1 MMDTTSLVHNIAIL
15 VERDGGANPDQL
27 HQAYASY
34 RPSFMEIKLPFSFQ
48 GDFDSLSEHDFGVML
63 HEYVHYLQNLST
75 PWGLY
80 SSMVEYAELVETYR
94 TIQESSE
101 GITIPMKPVLTEK
114 LKRQREL
121 IISGDG
127 FNPFNEDGCLSI
139 DRSVKVSAY
148 RRIETVG
155 GKRTTVITCKVQL
168 SDGRPMEFV
177 LGSKII
183 KESMAG
189 MIQQL
194 VDPSAIHDNFD
205 IPYNIIRIV
214 CEDMFPE
221 VATDPVKMITVCYMS
236 LFSMSPAQVLFDE
249 LDNANRNM
257 DLSAKD
263 LLDLF
268 MENSRITM
276 NGNRYRV
283 YEFYGMLKN
292 KFVEVLERVLTI
304 DATYIREAL
313 SRADVSKGY
322 IPLLSILYGDGIS
335 RERVVT
341 LMNGIGFP
349 WVWTEDGIVNSVING
364 NESLGS
370 PDVNLLVCHNAIY
383 SYLCYPNQW
392 RCCPLRHLCLKGVI
406 GDDECWEEK
415 PWEGR
420 TCIMNEMA
428 NWLGLDKKTIKIYY

>member
-1 MMDTTSLVHNIAIL
+1 MDTISLVHNIALL
-15 VERDGGANPDQL
+15 VDRDGGANPDQL
-27 HQAYASY
+27 RQAYASY
-34 RPSFMEIKLPFSFQ
+34 RPSFMEIKLPFSFR

-80 SSMVEYAELVETYR
+80 SSMEEYAELVEAYR
-94 TIQESSE
+94 TIQESDDQ
-101 GITIPMKPVLTEK
+101 ITIPMKPVLTER

-127 FNPFNEDGCLSI
+127 FYPFNEDGCLRI
-139 DRSVKVSAY
+139 DRSVKVSA
-148 RRIETVG
+148 RRELKTVG
-155 GKRTTVITCKVQL
+155 GKRTPVITCKVQL
-168 SDGRPMEFV
+168 SDGRPMEFA
-177 LGSKII
+177 LGAKII

-194 VDPSAIHDNFD
+194 VDSSATHEDFD
-205 IPYNIIRIV
+205 IPYNFIRIL

-257 DLSAKD
+257 DLSAKE
-263 LLDLF
+263 LLDSF
-268 MENSRITM
+268 MENSSITM
-276 NGNRYRV
+276 DGERYKV
-283 YEFYGMLKN
+283 YEFYGMLRD
-292 KFVEVLERVLTI
+292 KFVEVLEKVLTI

-322 IPLLSILYGDGIS
+322 IPLLSMLYGDGIS
-335 RERVVT
+335 RERVVM
-341 LMNGIGFP
+341 LMTGIGFP

-364 NESLGS
+364 EESLGS

-420 TCIMNEMA
+420 TCVMSEMA
-428 NWLGLDKKTIKIYY
+428 NWLGLDKKTIKITY

>member
-1 MMDTTSLVHNIAIL
+1 MDTTSLVQNITIL
-15 VERDGGANPDQL
+15 VERDGVANPDQL
-27 HQAYASY
+27 RRAYASY
-34 RPSFMEIKLPFSFQ
+34 RPSFMEIKLPFTFQ
-48 GDFDSLSEHDFGVML
+48 GNFDALSEQDFGVML

-80 SSMVEYAELVETYR
+80 SSMEEYAELIEAYR
-94 TIQESSE
+94 TIQESGD
-101 GITIPMKPVLTEK
+101 GITIPLKPVLTER
-114 LKRQREL
+114 LKRHKEL

-127 FNPFNEDGCLSI
+127 FYPFNEDGGLRI
-139 DRSVKVSAY
+139 DRSVKVSAC
-148 RRIETVG
+148 RKIETIE
-155 GKRTTVITCKVQL
+155 GKKTPVITCKVQL
-168 SDGRPMEFV
+168 SDGRPKEFV
-177 LGSKII
+177 LGAKII

-194 VDPSAIHDNFD
+194 VDSSATHDDFD
-205 IPYNIIRIV
+205 IPYNFIRIL

-221 VATDPVKMITVCYMS
+221 VATDSVKMITVCYMS
-236 LFSMSPAQVLFDE
+236 LYSMSPAQVLFDE

-257 DLSAKD
+257 DLSAKE

-268 MENSRITM
+268 MENSSITM
-276 NGNRYRV
+276 DGNQYKV
-283 YEFYGMLKN
+283 YEFYGILRD
-292 KFVEVLERVLTI
+292 KFVEVLEKVLTI

-313 SRADVSKGY
+313 NRADVSKGY

-341 LMNGIGFP
+341 LMTGIGFP

-364 NESLGS
+364 EDSLGS

-392 RCCPLRHLCLKGVI
+392 WCCPLRHLCLRGVI

-420 TCIMNEMA
+420 TCVMSEMA
-428 NWLGLDKKTIKIYY
+428 NWLGLDKKTIKISY

>member
-1 MMDTTSLVHNIAIL
+1 MDTTSLVHNIAIL

-27 HQAYASY
+27 HHAYASY

-80 SSMVEYAELVETYR
+80 SSMEEYAELVETY
-94 TIQESSE
+94 
-101 GITIPMKPVLTEK
+101 
-114 LKRQREL
+114 
-121 IISGDG
+121 
-127 FNPFNEDGCLSI
+127 NEDGCLSI

-155 GKRTTVITCKVQL
+155 GKRTPVITCKVQL
-168 SDGRPMEFV
+168 SNGRPKVFV

-194 VDPSAIHDNFD
+194 VDPSAIHDNSD
-205 IPYNIIRIV
+205 IPYNFIRII
-214 CEDMFPE
+214 CEDMFPD
-221 VATDPVKMITVCYMS
+221 VATNPVKMITVCYMS

-283 YEFYGMLKN
+283 YEFYGMLKD
-292 KFVEVLERVLTI
+292 KFVEVLEKVLTI
-304 DATYIREAL
+304 NATYIREAL

-322 IPLLSILYGDGIS
+322 MPLLSILYGDGIS

-406 GDDECWEEK
+406 GDGECWEEK